1 MDILGEIS
9 TALESEECVMLATII
24 STNGS
29 TPASAFSKMLIRDDG
44 KSWSGTVGGGC
55 MEGDV
60 LEAARKLFGKNRAE
74 IMTFHLNEDD
84 MVQGLICGGSL
95 DVLIEPIT
103 RDGIPL
109 FKEIKAMRDEGED
122 GIIATTIDRSGK
134 VVSKLLVRLAGGKDG
149 VMEQWREML
158 QSSTSPIN
166 HPSAGQLDE
175 ETRKAHQRNET
186 RRLKWPEG
194 ELIFEPF
201 SGQPNLIIFGG
212 GHVSKSISRIASLA
226 GFRMTIVDDRK
237 EYANAERFPEAA
249 QTLAVEFHDAF
260 SHLSV
265 KSSSYIV
272 IVTRGHRSD
281 EDTLER
287 ALHTPAKYV
296 GMIGSKRKVLTTY
309 EHLVERGVT
318 VTMLQR
324 VHAPIGLEIG
334 AVTVEEIGVS
344 IVAELVQIRRG
355 GSLPLRHKAEVMRE
369 LMEYLRLKQ
378 AGRIP

>member
-1 MDILGEIS
+1 
-9 TALESEECVMLATII
+9 
-24 STNGS
+24 
-29 TPASAFSKMLIRDDG
+29 
-44 KSWSGTVGGGC
+44 
-55 MEGDV
+55 
-60 LEAARKLFGKNRAE
+60 
-74 IMTFHLNEDD
+74 
-84 MVQGLICGGSL
+84 
-95 DVLIEPIT
+95 
-103 RDGIPL
+103 
-109 FKEIKAMRDEGED
+109 
-122 GIIATTIDRSGK
+122 
-134 VVSKLLVRLAGGKDG
+134 
-149 VMEQWREML
+149 
-158 QSSTSPIN
+158 
-166 HPSAGQLDE
+166 
-175 ETRKAHQRNET
+175 
-186 RRLKWPEG
+186 
-194 ELIFEPF
+194 
-201 SGQPNLIIFGG
+201 
-212 GHVSKSISRIASLA
+212 
-226 GFRMTIVDDRK
+226 MTIVDDRK

-260 SHLSV
+260 NHLTV

-281 EDTLER
+281 EDALER
-287 ALHTPAKYV
+287 ALHTPAKYI

-334 AVTVEEIGVS
+334 AVTAEEIGVS